1 MKNKK
6 SFLPL
11 IITLLP
17 IFYGL
22 ILWTKLPVELPV
34 HFNINGEEDRYAD
47 KVWLIIVWP
56 MIATLLHLFLITYR
70 TKIVAHSQNNKMHT
84 IISWSIPL
92 GINILLS
99 YIFAYGMGIHIN
111 VTSIMLPTN
120 GILFI
125 ALGNYMPKTQRNRFV
140 GIRIPTA
147 MNNNINWFKT
157 QRIGGMMFVVGGFM
171 MICGGFLSII
181 SESCTV
187 VSMIVALLLITVVPI
202 SYSIKSSHKS

>member
-22 ILWTKLPVELPV
+22 ILWTKLPVELPI
-34 HFNINGEEDRYAD
+34 HFNINGEVDRYAN
-47 KVWLIIVWP
+47 KVWLIIIWP
-56 MIATLLHLFLITYR
+56 IIATLLHLFLIIYR
-70 TKIVAHSQNNKMHT
+70 TKIVARSQNNKMHT

-92 GINILLS
+92 GTNILLS
-99 YIFAYGMGIHIN
+99 YIFAYGLGNHVNI
-111 VTSIMLPTN
+111 TSILLPTI

-147 MNNNINWFKT
+147 LNNDVNWFKT
-157 QRIGGMMFVVGGFM
+157 QRIGGLMFVVGGFM
-171 MICGGFLSII
+171 MIGGGFLGMI
-181 SESCTV
+181 SEFWTIA
-187 VSMIVALLLITVVPI
+187 SMIVALVLITVIPI
-202 SYSIKSSHKS
+202 IYLIRSSHKA

>member
-22 ILWTKLPVELPV
+22 ILWTKLPFELPI
-34 HFNINGEEDRYAD
+34 HFNINGEVDRYAN
-47 KVWLIIVWP
+47 KVWLIIIWP
-56 MIATLLHLFLITYR
+56 IIATLLHLFLIIYR
-70 TKIVAHSQNNKMHT
+70 TKIVARSQNNKMHT

-92 GINILLS
+92 GNNILLS
-99 YIFAYGMGIHIN
+99 YIFAYGLGNHIN
-111 VTSIMLPTN
+111 ITSILLSTI

-125 ALGNYMPKTQRNRFV
+125 ALGNYMPKTQQNRFV

-147 MNNNINWFKT
+147 LNNDINWFKT
-157 QRIGGMMFVVGGFM
+157 QRIGG
-171 MICGGFLSII
+171 GFLGMI
-181 SESCTV
+181 SEFWTIAL
-187 VSMIVALLLITVVPI
+187 MILSLVLITVVPI
-202 SYSIKSSHKS
+202 IYPIRSSHKA